1 MNPLVSAIY
10 CGCCTTHIFKI
21 LFTFK
26 KNSHLSHIFRQ
37 PFLEDGYSSI
47 LTKKC
52 VMTYEGSNWNSSFAL
67 GLSVK
72 HGFYFA
78 RTHSFSIEQ
87 QKSHEQHVVKF
98 RPDGLSLY
106 KGGPLPPPV
115 VETCVQHA
123 QVQSSRSCSVVARSI
138 RTKEEERR

>member
-1 MNPLVSAIY
+1 MARAHSSPCSTVTATRHSCRWACRRKASAA
-10 CGCCTTHIFKI
+10 GVTPTMRGVFPKI
-21 LFTFK
+21 RSCASSIRI
-26 KNSHLSHIFRQ
+26 SHLSSMAAMRGV
-37 PFLEDGYSSI
+37 LAESLLVSSW
-47 LTKKC
+47 
-52 VMTYEGSNWNSSFAL
+52 SP
-67 GLSVK
+67 
-72 HGFYFA
+72 
-78 RTHSFSIEQ
+78 
-87 QKSHEQHVVKF
+87 VVKF